1 MSQSLSRAVNGNL
14 SNLNWSQGMAQVNG
28 VQLAYEQAGPERGEP
43 LLLVMGLSWQ
53 LIHWPE
59 SLCADL
65 VARGFR
71 VVRFDNRDIG
81 LSSSVDRGIR
91 FDILRDT
98 VRMKVGIRS
107 KANYTLH
114 DMAEDTRQLLDVL
127 EMPRAHLVGL
137 SMGGMISQLVAA
149 KHPERVRTL
158 TAIMSS
164 TNHPW
169 LPPPKL
175 RMLRAMFAPLPKNP
189 SREQILERMV
199 NNLTELQG
207 SRYTTPHHER
217 AAFCERAFARSFRPG
232 GIMRQ
237 THAIT
242 VTGSIEEF
250 SSQVVAPTQVVHG
263 LSDPLLVPAHGK
275 RIAKLIRG
283 AKRELIE
290 GLGHDLPEA
299 VMPRFAELIAGNAA
313 RG

>member
-1 MSQSLSRAVNGNL
+1 MSQSLSQNVSDGL
-14 SNLNWSQGMAQVNG
+14 VWTQGMARVNG
-28 VQLAYEQAGPERGEP
+28 IDLAYEQAGPERGEP

-98 VRMKVGIRS
+98 MRMKVGIRS

-137 SMGGMISQLVAA
+137 SMGGMISQLVAG
-149 KHPERVRTL
+149 KHPGRVRSL

-169 LPPPKL
+169 LPPPAL
-175 RMLRAMFAPLPKNP
+175 SVLRAMFAPLPQNP
-189 SREQILERMV
+189 SRAQILERMV
-199 NNLTELQG
+199 HNIAQLEG
-207 SRYTTPHHER
+207 SIYTTPHHER
-217 AAFCERAFARSFRPG
+217 VALCERAFARAFRPG

-242 VTGSIEEF
+242 VTGSIE
-250 SSQVVAPTQVVHG
+250 SVLPQVVAPTQVVHG
-263 LSDPLLVPAHGK
+263 LSDPLLRPVSGK

-283 AKRELIE
+283 AKLELIE
-290 GLGHDLPEA
+290 GLGHDLPERI
-299 VMPRFAELIAGNAA
+299 MPRFAELIARNAA

>member
-1 MSQSLSRAVNGNL
+1 MSQSLSHDTKSGL
-14 SNLNWSQGMAQVNG
+14 QWTQGVARVNG
-28 VQLAYEQAGPERGEP
+28 VELAYEQAGPQHGEP

-59 SLCADL
+59 SLCSDL

-81 LSSSVDRGIR
+81 LSSNVDRGVR

-98 VRMKVGIRS
+98 MRMKVGLRS

-114 DMAEDTRQLLDVL
+114 DMADDTCGLLDAL

-137 SMGGMISQLVAA
+137 SMGGMISQLVAG
-149 KHPERVRTL
+149 KHPKRVRSL

-169 LPPPKL
+169 LPPPAL
-175 RMLRAMFAPLPKNP
+175 RVLRAMFAPLPKNP
-189 SREQILERMV
+189 SREEILQRMA
-199 NNLTELQG
+199 NNLTQLQG
-207 SRYTTPHHER
+207 SIYTTPHAER
-217 AAFCERAFARSFRPG
+217 MALCERAFTRAFRPG

-242 VTGSIEEF
+242 ITGSIEGILPR
-250 SSQVVAPTQVVHG
+250 VIAPTQVVHG
-263 LSDPLLVPAHGK
+263 LSDPLLRPVSGK

-283 AKRELIE
+283 AKLELIE

-299 VMPRFAELIAGNAA
+299 VMPRFAELIAQNVA